1 MLQKAFKTYKI
12 TAVLVEYGTHA
23 HHLLSFL
30 NGLSLPV
37 VVHFHGYDAS
47 KKDLV
52 EQCGH
57 YTGVFKQA
65 HKVVAV
71 SKVMENKLLQMGC
84 PKEKLVYNV
93 YGPRPEFLEVFPK
106 YIKQQFVAVGRF
118 TDKKAPYYTI
128 LAFHAIAQQFPQ
140 AKLLMAGDGVLK
152 STCQNLVRHL
162 GLQEQVV
169 FLGVIDHQRYR
180 ELLAESLAFVQHSIT
195 AANGDMEGTPVA
207 ILEASAAGL
216 PVVATR
222 HAGIPDVV
230 LHEKTGLLC
239 NEHDVEGMANNMARL
254 LNNSTEAQQMG
265 QAGKQRILKHFNM
278 QRHIEVLEK
287 ALQR

>member
-1 MLQKAFKTYKI
+1 M
-12 TAVLVEYGTHA
+12 
-23 HHLLSFL
+23 
-30 NGLSLPV
+30 
-37 VVHFHGYDAS
+37 
-47 KKDLV
+47 
-52 EQCGH
+52 
-57 YTGVFKQA
+57 
-65 HKVVAV
+65 
-71 SKVMENKLLQMGC
+71 
-84 PKEKLVYNV
+84 
-93 YGPRPEFLEVFPK
+93 
-106 YIKQQFVAVGRF
+106 AVGRF